1 MRREN
6 GYVIFENL
14 IRSEAQPS
22 EEGRQ
27 ASQIKYEDTAFT
39 SSNASANTRK
49 VESLEEVAE
58 IARNMGQNFTKAF
71 ATAP

>member
-14 IRSEAQPS
+14 VLSE
-22 EEGRQ
+22 GQ
-27 ASQIKYEDTAFT
+27 ASDEALNSIKYEPAHFNTP
-39 SSNASANTRK
+39 NASADTRK

-58 IARNMGQNFTKAF
+58 IARDMGGNFTKAF
-71 ATAP
+71 AIT